1 MEHFTDLKPSEIIK
15 LKLNQSEFE
24 KIFFGKYPKKNA
36 ADLFYKLAFDHFVR
50 GKEVSDL
57 ILVYD
62 IKEYQAYSIIRTL
75 RKEIA
80 EHFHLDLVRSNLFV
94 KRETAEILSNYQNLI
109 IHADSMEERLNIA
122 EKFNKV
128 LKQYGLNYE
137 FYKNQSQ

>member
-1 MEHFTDLKPSEIIK
+1 M
-15 LKLNQSEFE
+15 
-24 KIFFGKYPKKNA
+24 
-36 ADLFYKLAFDHFVR
+36 DLFYKLAFDHFVR